1 MSKTNLDRM
10 MQMVSDF
17 FDVQN
22 DPQQLQVDETII
34 STLIALH
41 PASVSELDYGDGPVA
56 WILLIP
62 TTIDVMHSFLN
73 NTCNEQD
80 LLNNTSIDSNFNA
93 LYLCSAIVLPE
104 YQQQGIARQLTL
116 KAIEEIQKTYA
127 IEYLFYWPFSAGGI
141 KLAESIAKSKKLKLY
156 KRQK

>member
-1 MSKTNLDRM
+1 M
-10 MQMVSDF
+10 
-17 FDVQN
+17 QN

-116 KAIEEIQKTYA
+116 KAIEEIQKHM
-127 IEYLFYWPFSAGGI
+127 
-141 KLAESIAKSKKLKLY
+141 
-156 KRQK
+156 Q